1 MPQFPGRICPQSDGR
16 QSRLVRSDPT
26 TPTFREAHA
35 ERHTAL
41 GPKTAPPIASA
52 PQRGRLAQ
60 STNLDRSAA
69 APTAKLSD
77 SQEASSGPSAS
88 VGPNRV
94 AVEEFAGLDEENLVR
109 LTEDV
114 ADVLKAASPEAG
126 QRSPPPQYPASEA
139 SSSFRPAPPPF
150 SSLFAFSAPEADLD
164 PDHVLDPYKPTV
176 SDATLSPS
184 LAAPAYAP
192 LGPGSGEQ
200 STSFQDETKRAL
212 PRDTK
217 REGASSR
224 SKDDDAEPPPAY
236 SEGSSPLLSF
246 TYLMATAGGA
256 SSIIT
261 QVQQG
266 GPPINA
272 IGGATNSAGARC
284 PRLLT
289 LT

>member
-1 MPQFPGRICPQSDGR
+1 
-16 QSRLVRSDPT
+16 
-26 TPTFREAHA
+26 
-35 ERHTAL
+35 
-41 GPKTAPPIASA
+41 
-52 PQRGRLAQ
+52 
-60 STNLDRSAA
+60 
-69 APTAKLSD
+69 LSD
-77 SQEASSGPSAS
+77 SQEASTGPSAS
-88 VGPNRV
+88 AGPNRV
-94 AVEEFAGLDEENLVR
+94 VVEEFAGLDEENLVR

-114 ADVLKAASPEAG
+114 ADVLQTASPEAR
-126 QRSPPPQYPASEA
+126 QRSPPPQYPASEG

-150 SSLFAFSAPEADLD
+150 SSLFAALVPDVDVD
-164 PDHVLDPYKPTV
+164 PTLVLDPYQPTV
-176 SDATLSPS
+176 SDATLAPA

-192 LGPGSGEQ
+192 LGPASGDP

-236 SEGSSPLLSF
+236 SEGDSPLPSF
-246 TYLMATAGGA
+246 TFVMAAAGGA

-272 IGGATNSAGARC
+272 IGGATKPSQS
-284 PRLLT
+284 LLLPT
-289 LT
+289 Y